1 MLNHGISCS
10 CRFTGV
16 CGITLNSDFS
26 APQDPNNPLDVEAA
40 ERVMQCKFGWF
51 ANPVYGD
58 GDYPKV
64 MKDTL
69 ARKCK
74 AMGRESTLPEFTDD
88 EKKSLKGG
96 RRLIAEATG

>member
-1 MLNHGISCS
+1 MFYHGISCS

-74 AMGRESTLPEFTDD
+74 TMGRESTLPEFTDD

-96 RRLIAEATG
+96 VGDV